1 MGAVALSAWLR
12 LFAWLWD
19 VDWFSKAGSQ
29 ADEILEDDLNDHV
42 KRDLGIM
49 DGRDRI
55 GPEPAR
61 QSDELREALLRQ
73 PRPL

>member
-1 MGAVALSAWLR
+1 MGTVALSAWLR
-12 LFAWLWD
+12 LFAWVWD
-19 VDWFSKAGSQ
+19 VDWFSKSGVRDTVEAV
-29 ADEILEDDLNDHV
+29 DMNDHV
-42 KRDLGIM
+42 KRDLGLA

-61 QSDELREALLRQ
+61 QTDELREALLRQ